1 MAASSPIPW
10 PWNIVHIYVTDL
22 GNNRIVRM
30 NTLDGVGWV
39 SLGDFGN
46 GVNQFN
52 GPWGIFVEH
61 KNPAVLSP
69 LDFGWGSI
77 YVTDSLNNR
86 VVRMNDMTGAGWTTI
101 GTQGAGVKQF
111 NTPAGLCVAL
121 DHPSIP
127 PKRHIYVADRLNHRI
142 VRFDDMSGA
151 GWITLGTQGDGIKEF
166 NEPIGIHV
174 DHHGRIYVAD
184 KDNNRVVRIDDM
196 SGAGW
201 TTVASNGN
209 KHFNLINKVVVDK
222 EDRIYVTDWDRIV
235 RMYNM
240 TGAGWSTFG
249 SLGQGANQFES
260 ATGIHIAFPRIY
272 TTDFANDR
280 IARIDYRGG
289 PGWKALGKTGSGINE
304 FTGPMDIFVG

>member
-86 VVRMNDMTGAGWTTI
+86 VV
-101 GTQGAGVKQF
+101 
-111 NTPAGLCVAL
+111 L
-121 DHPSIP
+121 H
-127 PKRHIYVADRLNHRI
+127 
-142 VRFDDMSGA
+142 
-151 GWITLGTQGDGIKEF
+151 E
-166 NEPIGIHV
+166 
-174 DHHGRIYVAD
+174 
-184 KDNNRVVRIDDM
+184 
-196 SGAGW
+196 
-201 TTVASNGN
+201 
-209 KHFNLINKVVVDK
+209 
-222 EDRIYVTDWDRIV
+222 
-235 RMYNM
+235 
-240 TGAGWSTFG
+240 
-249 SLGQGANQFES
+249 
-260 ATGIHIAFPRIY
+260 
-272 TTDFANDR
+272 
-280 IARIDYRGG
+280 
-289 PGWKALGKTGSGINE
+289 
-304 FTGPMDIFVG
+304 